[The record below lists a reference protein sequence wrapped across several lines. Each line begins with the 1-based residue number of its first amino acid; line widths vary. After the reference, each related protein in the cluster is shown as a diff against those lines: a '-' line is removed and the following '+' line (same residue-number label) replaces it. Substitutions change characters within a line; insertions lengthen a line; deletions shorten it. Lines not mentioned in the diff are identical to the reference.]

1 MRDQSKDL
9 HVCACLCAK
18 IAPKILEEK
27 KRDIGHTHTHV
38 WEAIVHEQEITSC
51 M

>member
-9 HVCACLCAK
+9 DVFARLCAN
-18 IAPKILEEK
+18 ISPKILEK
-27 KRDIGHTHTHV
+27 KKGTLDTDIYV
-38 WEAIVHEQEITSC
+38 LEAIVHEQEITSC